1 MHAKMARILF
11 LWRALGARLRFWAFG
26 GSSAGRYRGVS
37 IGSDCRIYTCS
48 FGSEPWLI
56 RIGNWV
62 TVTRGVQ
69 LLTHDGPTCL
79 ATGEKGRRYHYA
91 PIEIGDDVFI
101 GIRAIL
107 MPGVRVGDRC
117 VIGAGAVV
125 TRSVPS
131 GCIVAGSPARIVG
144 RFADLMQSNLKNR
157 PCAAD
162 MKGRT
167 YRERIDSVLDGFR
180 PEIPSSN

>member
-1 MHAKMARILF
+1 MHSKMARVFSLSKT
-11 LWRALGARLRFWAFG
+11 LGARLRFWVFG
-26 GSSAGRYRGVS
+26 GSSAGRYLGVS

-56 RIGNWV
+56 RIGDRV
-62 TVTRGVQ
+62 TITSGVQ
-69 LLTHDGPTCL
+69 LLTHDGSTCL
-79 ATGEKGRRYHYA
+79 ATDDRGRRYHYA

-107 MPGVRVGDRC
+107 MPGVRVGNRC

-131 GCIVAGSPARIVG
+131 GCVVAGSPARIVG
-144 RFADLMQSNLKNR
+144 RFNDLMQSNLENR

-180 PEIPSSN
+180 PEMSLSN